1 MTKRFSTFILMG
13 ACAMILS
20 GCVSREQADAKL
32 AKGCEAGVNV
42 ILPQGRKIARIA
54 KSEFT
59 PATEGAGMRHV
70 KLTAI
75 ENDGFLESENV
86 FECVFEESFG
96 FLNSG
101 HTAAIY
107 QVRAGD
113 TMIGKSGNEIIGD
126 AQVFMKLNDAMRDA
140 MYQ

>member
-32 AKGCEAGVNV
+32 AKGCEAGANV
-42 ILPQGRKIARIA
+42 ILPEGRKITRIA

-59 PATEGAGMRHV
+59 PATEGRGMRHV
-70 KLTAI
+70 KLTTI
-75 ENDGFLESENV
+75 ENDGFLEIENTV
-86 FECVFEESFG
+86 ECVFEENFG

-101 HTAAIY
+101 HSAAIY
-107 QVRAGD
+107 QVSAGD
-113 TMIGKSGNEIIGD
+113 TVIGKSGSQIIGD
-126 AQVFMKLNDAMRDA
+126 AQVFLKLNDAMRDA
-140 MYQ
+140 MY

>member
-1 MTKRFSTFILMG
+1 MTRKFSTFILIG

-42 ILPQGRKIARIA
+42 ILPEGRKIARIA

-59 PATEGAGMRHV
+59 PATEGHGMRHV

-75 ENDGFLESENV
+75 ETDSFLESENI
-86 FECVFEESFG
+86 FECVFEEGFG
-96 FLNSG
+96 FLNSS

-113 TMIGKSGNEIIGD
+113 TMIGKSGNEIVGD

-140 MYQ
+140 MY